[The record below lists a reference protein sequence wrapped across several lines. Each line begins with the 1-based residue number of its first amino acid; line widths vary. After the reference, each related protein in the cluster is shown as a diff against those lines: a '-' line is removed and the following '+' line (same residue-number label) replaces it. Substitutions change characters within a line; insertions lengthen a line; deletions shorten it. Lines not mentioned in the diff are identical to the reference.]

1 MSLATLTH
9 PYRSAFYHS
18 ARICLN
24 LPFITSVRQIP
35 TVPGGG
41 AEDPTNPIVKS
52 FRICQSSAQSIVDV
66 LQRFRAQHTLR
77 NTPLNF
83 IGATIVAT
91 NAVLATTRR
100 QSSPPSSVKDTLL
113 PFLDGALEEM
123 CVSWKLAGEARQKV
137 RNAFNLT
144 TTQQRHHPQSPARNG
159 HPDRG
164 GGAPAAAAAS
174 DGKARAYDQPP
185 VVSPVEAQVGA
196 DPSFA
201 AAAQDKPQAGPPGSK
216 LASPEQNVW
225 DSLGLLDSEAAY
237 WGNYRNDMFGGWDP
251 DFVND
256 IPNVDW
262 LNQPHLPE

>member
-1 MSLATLTH
+1 MPLATFAH
-9 PYRSAFYHS
+9 PCCSAFYHS
-18 ARICLN
+18 TRICLN

-35 TVPGGG
+35 AVPDGET
-41 AEDPTNPIVKS
+41 EDLTNPIVKS
-52 FRICQSSAQSIVDV
+52 FKICQSSAQSIVDV

-100 QSSPPSSVKDTLL
+100 QGSPPSSMKDTLL

-144 TTQQRHHPQSPARNG
+144 AQQRQHPQSPVRNR

-164 GGAPAAAAAS
+164 GGA
-174 DGKARAYDQPP
+174 AYDQPP
-185 VVSPVEAQVGA
+185 VANPVEAQVGA

-201 AAAQDKPQAGPPGSK
+201 AAAQQKPLAGPPGSK
-216 LASPEQNVW
+216 FASPEQSVW
-225 DSLGLLDSEAAY
+225 DPLSLLDSEAAY

-251 DFVND
+251 ELVND
-256 IPNVDW
+256 VANVDW